1 MSTAAPTPVRRTVLR
16 SKVVSV
22 LLTVA
27 LLTLAAV
34 GYRLSDD
41 DQDFSVVRGG
51 YGAFTGLGSG
61 AVRVDDVRVGT
72 RLVAGSDD
80 PIPTGGLFVVLHV
93 TVRDTGRDAL
103 RLNNFRLLA
112 ENTTYEPT
120 GSLGAV
126 AADPGFEGS
135 ADVAFEVAPD
145 RMTDL
150 TLEAWSTQGFVAAYG
165 ERLRVYLG
173 ITAENEAA
181 WRDAGQD
188 RRVTA
193 DSTVVTRGMS

>member
-1 MSTAAPTPVRRTVLR
+1 VPRA
-16 SKVVSV
+16 KVVSV
-22 LLTVA
+22 LLAVV
-27 LLTLAAV
+27 LLTLAAI

-41 DQDFSVVRGG
+41 DRDFAVVRGG
-51 YGAFTGLGSG
+51 YGEFAGLGSG
-61 AVRVDDVRVGT
+61 TVRVDDVRVGT
-72 RLVAGSDD
+72 RLVAGSGD
-80 PIPTGGLFVVLHV
+80 PIPTGGLFVVLRV

-112 ENTTYEPT
+112 TGTTYAPT

-135 ADVAFEVAPD
+135 ADVAFEVAPE

-150 TLEAWSTQGFVAAYG
+150 TLEAWSTQGFVVAYG
-165 ERLRVYLG
+165 ERLRVHLG

-193 DSTVVTRGMS
+193 GTTVVTRGLP

>member
-1 MSTAAPTPVRRTVLR
+1 VSTADPTPVRRTVPR
-16 SKVVSV
+16 SQVVSV
-22 LLTVA
+22 LLAVV

-41 DQDFSVVRGG
+41 DRDFSVVRGG
-51 YGAFTGLGSG
+51 YGEFAGLGSG
-61 AVRVDDVRVGT
+61 TVRVDDVRVGT
-72 RLVAGSDD
+72 RLVAGSGD
-80 PIPTGGLFVVLHV
+80 PIPTDGLFVVLRV
-93 TVRDTGRDAL
+93 TVRDAGRDAL

-112 ENTTYEPT
+112 EDTTYAPT

-135 ADVAFEVAPD
+135 GDVAFEVAPD

-150 TLEAWSTQGFVAAYG
+150 TLEAWSTQGFVVAYG
-165 ERLRVYLG
+165 ERLRVHLG

-193 DSTVVTRGMS
+193 DTTVVTRGMS